1 MALILVIDDQDS
13 IRRVVRR
20 ALEQDGH
27 EVFDASDGEIGMEI
41 LESQSFDIVITDIFM
56 PGQDG
61 IVTLRQISKRFPAVK
76 VIVISG
82 GDSSGLLDLRQDAE
96 LLGAIKSL
104 QKPFNA
110 REIIDGVRGVL
121 KPKESGERGGL
132 RSSRG
137 RTRTCDLA

>member
-1 MALILVIDDQDS
+1 MARVLVIDDQDS

-27 EVFDASDGEIGMEI
+27 EVFDASDGELGMEI
-41 LESQSFDIVITDIFM
+41 LESHSFDVVITDIFM

-61 IVTLRQISKRFPAVK
+61 IVTLRQVRKRFPEVK

-82 GDSSGLLDLRQDAE
+82 GDSTGMMDLRQDAE
-96 LLGAIKSL
+96 LLGAVTSL

-110 REIIDGVRGVL
+110 REIMDVVRSVL
-121 KPKESGERGGL
+121 GP
-132 RSSRG
+132 
-137 RTRTCDLA
+137 

>member
-1 MALILVIDDQDS
+1 MARILVIDDQEP

-27 EVFDASDGEIGMEI
+27 EVFDASDGELGMEI
-41 LESQSFDIVITDIFM
+41 LESQSFEVVVTDIFM

-61 IVTLRQISKRFPAVK
+61 IVTLRQIRKRFPAVK

-82 GDSSGLLDLRQDAE
+82 GDSTGILDMRQDAE
-96 LLGAIKSL
+96 LLGAISSL

-110 REIIDGVRGVL
+110 GEIMDLVRGVL
-121 KPKESGERGGL
+121 KE
-132 RSSRG
+132 
-137 RTRTCDLA
+137 

>member
-1 MALILVIDDQDS
+1 MARILVIDDQEP

-27 EVFDASDGEIGMEI
+27 EVYDASDGELGMEI
-41 LESQSFDIVITDIFM
+41 LESQSFEVVITDIFM

-61 IVTLRQISKRFPAVK
+61 IVTLRQIRKRFPDVK

-82 GDSSGLLDLRQDAE
+82 GDSTGMMDMRQDAE
-96 LLGAIKSL
+96 LLGAVKSL

-110 REIIDGVRGVL
+110 REIMELVRDVVG
-121 KPKESGERGGL
+121 S
-132 RSSRG
+132 
-137 RTRTCDLA
+137 

>member
-1 MALILVIDDQDS
+1 MARILVIDDLEP

-27 EVFDASDGEIGMEI
+27 EV
-41 LESQSFDIVITDIFM
+41 LESQAFDVVITDIFM

-61 IVTLRQISKRFPAVK
+61 IVTLRLIRKRFPAVK

-82 GDSSGLLDLRQDAE
+82 GDSSGIMDLRQDAE
-96 LLGAIKSL
+96 LLGAVKSL

-110 REIIDGVRGVL
+110 REIMDVVRGVL
-121 KPKESGERGGL
+121 GSQRPVLRG
-132 RSSRG
+132 SSRG
-137 RTRTCDLA
+137 RTRTCDP

>member
-1 MALILVIDDQDS
+1 MHGEEEVHAMARILVIDDQDS

-27 EVFDASDGEIGMEI
+27 EVFDASDGELGMEI
-41 LESQSFDIVITDIFM
+41 LESNSFDVVITDIFM

-61 IVTLRQISKRFPAVK
+61 IVTLRQIRKRFPAVK

-82 GDSSGLLDLRQDAE
+82 GDSSGLMDLRQDAE
-96 LLGAIKSL
+96 LLGAVKSL

-110 REIIDGVRGVL
+110 REIMDLVRSVL
-121 KPKESGERGGL
+121 
-132 RSSRG
+132 
-137 RTRTCDLA
+137 A

>member
-1 MALILVIDDQDS
+1 MARILVIDDQES

-20 ALEQDGH
+20 ALERDGH
-27 EVFDASDGEIGMEI
+27 EVFDASDGELGMEI
-41 LESQSFDIVITDIFM
+41 LESQSFDVVITDIFM

-61 IVTLRQISKRFPAVK
+61 IVTLRQIRKRFPAVK

-96 LLGAIKSL
+96 LLGAVKSL

-110 REIIDGVRGVL
+110 GEIMDVVRSVVG
-121 KPKESGERGGL
+121 S
-132 RSSRG
+132 
-137 RTRTCDLA
+137 

>member
-1 MALILVIDDQDS
+1 MARILVIDDQEP

-27 EVFDASDGEIGMEI
+27 EVFDASDGELGMEI
-41 LESQSFDIVITDIFM
+41 LESQSFDLVITDIFM

-61 IVTLRQISKRFPAVK
+61 IVTLRQIRKRFPSLK

-82 GDSSGLLDLRQDAE
+82 GDSTGLLDMRQDAE
-96 LLGAIKSL
+96 MLGAVKSL

-110 REIIDGVRGVL
+110 GEIMDLVRGVL
-121 KPKESGERGGL
+121 KE
-132 RSSRG
+132 
-137 RTRTCDLA
+137 

>member
-1 MALILVIDDQDS
+1 MARILVIDDQDS

-27 EVFDASDGEIGMEI
+27 EVFDASDGELGMEI
-41 LESQSFDIVITDIFM
+41 LESHSFDIVITDIFM

-61 IVTLRQISKRFPAVK
+61 IVTLRQVRKRFPEVK

-82 GDSSGLLDLRQDAE
+82 GDSTGMMDLRQDAE
-96 LLGAIKSL
+96 LLGAVKSL

-110 REIIDGVRGVL
+110 REIMDLVRSVL
-121 KPKESGERGGL
+121 GS
-132 RSSRG
+132 
-137 RTRTCDLA
+137 

>member
-1 MALILVIDDQDS
+1 MARILVIDDQEP

-27 EVFDASDGEIGMEI
+27 EVFDATDGEVGMEI
-41 LESQSFDIVITDIFM
+41 LESHSFDIVITDIFM

-61 IVTLRQISKRFPAVK
+61 IVTLRQIRKRFPTVK

-82 GDSSGLLDLRQDAE
+82 GDSTGMMDLRQDAE
-96 LLGAIKSL
+96 LLGAVKSL

-110 REIIDGVRGVL
+110 KEIVDLVRSVL
-121 KPKESGERGGL
+121 G
-132 RSSRG
+132 
-137 RTRTCDLA
+137 A

>member
-1 MALILVIDDQDS
+1 MARILVIDDQEP

-41 LESQSFDIVITDIFM
+41 LESQSFDLVVTDIFM

-61 IVTLRQISKRFPAVK
+61 IVTLRQIRKRFPALK

-82 GDSSGLLDLRQDAE
+82 GDSTGLMDLRQDAE
-96 LLGAIKSL
+96 LLGAVSTL

-110 REIIDGVRGVL
+110 REIMDKVRDALAG
-121 KPKESGERGGL
+121 KEG
-132 RSSRG
+132 
-137 RTRTCDLA
+137 A

>member
-1 MALILVIDDQDS
+1 MARILVIDDQDS

-61 IVTLRQISKRFPAVK
+61 IVTLRLIRKRFPTVK

-82 GDSSGLLDLRQDAE
+82 GDSSGMLDLRQDAE

-110 REIIDGVRGVL
+110 GEIIDVVRDVL
-121 KPKESGERGGL
+121 KRKESGDRDG
-132 RSSRG
+132 
-137 RTRTCDLA
+137 